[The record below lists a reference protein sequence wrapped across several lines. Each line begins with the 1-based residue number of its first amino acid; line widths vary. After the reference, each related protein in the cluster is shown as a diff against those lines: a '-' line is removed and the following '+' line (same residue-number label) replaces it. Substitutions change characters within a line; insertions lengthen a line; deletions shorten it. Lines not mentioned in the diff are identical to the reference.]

1 MNENITYIFQGTNYM
16 DLTLYQYG
24 RETCAPLLS
33 CGPAA
38 HNHYLLH
45 YILDGKGLFTIGT
58 DRSYSLH
65 AGQAFL
71 ICPKSIT
78 TYTADKADPWTYIWI
93 EFDGLKV
100 PPFLSDAGLGLQ
112 HPIYAPT
119 DPAGSRELESLML
132 QMLDSHDNSL
142 RLLGGMYW
150 ILETLIRTSSRRK
163 PPKTGNL
170 QEFYAHEAQ
179 MYIERHY
186 NQNITVAQLA
196 NWCNLDR
203 SYFGKIFK
211 DTVLVTP
218 QEYIIRYRIN
228 VACDLLK
235 DTDLSIGDISAQVG
249 YDNQLHFSRA
259 FKKVM
264 GISPRDWKKRNRIP
278 AMPDLSLIHI

>member
-93 EFDGLKV
+93 EFDGLKG

-170 QEFYAHEAQ
+170 QEFYVH
-179 MYIERHY
+179 
-186 NQNITVAQLA
+186 
-196 NWCNLDR
+196 
-203 SYFGKIFK
+203 
-211 DTVLVTP
+211 
-218 QEYIIRYRIN
+218 
-228 VACDLLK
+228 
-235 DTDLSIGDISAQVG
+235 
-249 YDNQLHFSRA
+249 
-259 FKKVM
+259 
-264 GISPRDWKKRNRIP
+264 
-278 AMPDLSLIHI
+278 

>member
-1 MNENITYIFQGTNYM
+1 M
-16 DLTLYQYG
+16 TLYQYG
-24 RETCAPLLS
+24 REKCAPLLS
-33 CGPAA
+33 CGPAV

-45 YILDGKGLFTIGT
+45 YILEGKGLFTIGT
-58 DRSYSLH
+58 DRHYALH

-93 EFDGLKV
+93 EFDGLKI
-100 PPFLSDAGLGLQ
+100 PPFLSDAGLGLK
-112 HPIYAPT
+112 HPIYTPS
-119 DPAGSRELESLML
+119 DPAGARELESLMTA
-132 QMLDSHDNSL
+132 MLEQHSSSL
-142 RLLGGMYW
+142 RLLGNMYW
-150 ILETLIRTSSRRK
+150 ILETLIRTSSQRK

-170 QEFYAHEAQ
+170 QEFYVHEAM

-186 NQNITVAQLA
+186 NQSISVAQLA
-196 NWCNLDR
+196 DWCNLDR

-228 VACDLLK
+228 TACDLLK
-235 DTDLSIGDISAQVG
+235 NTDLSIGDISAQVG

-264 GISPRDWKKRNRIP
+264 GMAPRDWKKRNR
-278 AMPDLSLIHI
+278 LT